1 MEMKISKRD
10 KLVHLKSFC
19 NLETGELDYSYFEYE
34 NTLYTKAVRMKALA
48 ARITKCKRCE
58 GLNIKRFTESTPGW
72 GNLNA
77 SIFFVGQSL
86 HEPGVS
92 SGLPFIKGSGYSI
105 DAALRLS
112 GLLRKDVFFS
122 NVIHCHP
129 PSNRETTPE
138 EKNNCLPFL
147 AKELA
152 IVEPTLL
159 IALGNDAKQMIQRM
173 HNEGIPTCASKFIA
187 MKHPATFMYSAPELR
202 VGWIIKLSMEID
214 KCLNK

>member
-1 MEMKISKRD
+1 MKISKRD
-10 KLVHLKSFC
+10 KLVALKEFC

-129 PSNRETTPE
+129 PQNKDTTPK
-138 EKNNCLPFL
+138 EKENCLAYLF
-147 AKELA
+147 KEIE
-152 IVEPTLL
+152 IVQPNLL
-159 IALGNDAKQMIQRM
+159 VLLGNDAKQAVTMELVEEIK
-173 HNEGIPTCASKFIA
+173 ILKI
-187 MKHPATFMYSAPELR
+187 KHPATFMYSAPELR
-202 VGWIIKLSMEID
+202 VGWIVKLSMEID
-214 KCLNK
+214 KWI